1 MEYFQTRGQTSNEYQ
16 SLFRHIQSLSRL
28 HRTSGSASHPLPL
41 PAYPQMP
48 LAPVFF
54 APRHSA
60 VWLFPLPAPAAS
72 QAVPVIETDGNPD
85 GNDGYLDD
93 NVCIHSKPQYC

>member
-1 MEYFQTRGQTSNEYQ
+1 M
-16 SLFRHIQSLSRL
+16 
-28 HRTSGSASHPLPL
+28 HRTSESASHPLPL